1 MVALDLVIDVMV
13 EIIQAV
19 NHWQTGTLL
28 SPFRWQRVFS
38 LPPTQHG
45 IQPKVIRPVPPAQH
59 DESKRNGSQRFG

>member
-1 MVALDLVIDVMV
+1 MV

-38 LPPTQHG
+38 LPPRNTASS
-45 IQPKVIRPVPPAQH
+45 PK
-59 DESKRNGSQRFG
+59 